1 MHKTIQH
8 ENRHDDKQL
17 LLFPHVKGIKGGR
30 MSTNTNDD
38 HDSWRQVNK
47 DCQER
52 ERGRTEVKKADG
64 LAGCRKGKVP
74 LCYSLELFCISFSAN
89 LTFPCST
96 LTLSSSLFT
105 SRNFGTFSLQDQ
117 HRKFVLNQTTTT
129 AE

>member
-1 MHKTIQH
+1 MHKTTQH

-17 LLFPHVKGIKGGR
+17 LLFPHVKGIEGAR
-30 MSTNTNDD
+30 TSANNDD
-38 HDSWRQVNK
+38 HDCWRQVNK
-47 DCQER
+47 LCQER
-52 ERGRTEVKKADG
+52 ERGRMEVKKADG

-96 LTLSSSLFT
+96 LRLSSSLFM

-117 HRKFVLNQTTTT
+117 HRKFVLN
-129 AE
+129 